1 MAKLYVVLICKYF
14 FKEKKFH
21 FFPGFIN
28 NADGRHPFGGARVPQ
43 RRYAN
48 FYRNLDE
55 HSLHNHGYG
64 FQPIHT
70 SKK

>member
-1 MAKLYVVLICKYF
+1 MIIIFKFMNYF
-14 FKEKKFH
+14 NLPYNIVFIS
-21 FFPGFIN
+21 GFIR

-43 RRYAN
+43 RRFAN
-48 FYRNLDE
+48 FYRSLDE
-55 HSLHNHGYG
+55 DSIHHHGYG

>member
-1 MAKLYVVLICKYF
+1 MCSTKFVNIF
-14 FKEKKFH
+14 FKEKKSIFY
-21 FFPGFIN
+21 PGFIN